1 MQHDQQPQKSLV
13 RSPAPSNNGDYELV
27 NTSASIEQR
36 SSAIGLSAEKRTS
49 ITTSSTSTDQST
61 PARLSAQGA
70 GSKPASAGPKPLDPK
85 VAKLLQYLNGQNT
98 LVEEQPDLGPN
109 ERENRLLYD
118 YYLSLSPDA
127 GPNIAS
133 LQVSLPSTV
142 ITLCNDGRQLGIQ
155 VVPFSDDKNEYAV
168 STLVIFAATSRM
180 SFRLPSSFST

>member
-1 MQHDQQPQKSLV
+1 MQHDQQPQKSRV
-13 RSPAPSNNGDYELV
+13 RSPASSSNGDYELV
-27 NTSASIEQR
+27 NPSIEPR
-36 SSAIGLSAEKRTS
+36 SSANGAIGLSAEKRTS

-70 GSKPASAGPKPLDPK
+70 RSKPAPAGPKPLDPK
-85 VAKLLQYLNGQNT
+85 VAKLLEYLNGQNT

-109 ERENRLLYD
+109 ERENRLLCD

-142 ITLCNDGRQLGIQ
+142 ITLRNDGRQLGIQ

-168 STLVIFAATSRM
+168 
-180 SFRLPSSFST
+180 